1 MLYLLHLKNT
11 NQETLNIKI
20 KKLKL
25 LENVKRFYNG
35 REMIINAF

>member
-11 NQETLNIKI
+11 NQETEYKN

-25 LENVKRFYNG
+25 LENAKRFYDG